1 MVRVAW
7 ESGCFAPPQP
17 QRAIM
22 ATSMSVDATNS
33 GSSAANVTG
42 AIRQASR
49 LTGISFQYLLA
60 TAKVESNFN
69 PNASVSTS
77 SARGLF
83 QFIEQ
88 TWLSTLKTAGP
99 ALGYGQYADAIERTP
114 TGSYTVADPAMRSR
128 IMKLRQD
135 PTASAVMA
143 GAFTKNNSDK
153 LATRLGR
160 QPTEGELYI
169 AHFLGSNGAAK
180 LIGLA
185 ATKPREAA
193 AEFFPNAAKANRSIF
208 YDRDG
213 GARSLAQVAS
223 VLTGKYAVARAAP
236 VTPAQLVA
244 AAEPAAAAAVPT
256 YLSYIPQA
264 TTPGAMPLRGAIPQA
279 AAAVDAPVRS
289 GRRREPI
296 GPAVRELWGRQL
308 AQAATA
314 QPAAPVAPAN
324 TTSFDLFG
332 DGRRNVRGLFTGT

>member
-17 QRAIM
+17 QRAM
-22 ATSMSVDATNS
+22 ARSMSVDATNL
-33 GSSAANVTG
+33 GTSAANVTG

-49 LTGISFQYLLA
+49 LTGINFQYLLA

-99 ALGYGQYADAIERTP
+99 ALGYGQYSDAIKRTP
-114 TGSYTVADPAMRSR
+114 TGSYTVADSAMRSR

-143 GAFTKNNSDK
+143 GAFTKSNSDK

-193 AEFFPNAAKANRSIF
+193 AEFFPNAAKANLSIF

-213 GARSLAQVAS
+213 GARSLAQVTS

-236 VTPAQLVA
+236 VTAAQLVA
-244 AAEPAAAAAVPT
+244 AAEPAAAVPT

-264 TTPGAMPLRGAIPQA
+264 TTPDAMPLRGAIPQA
-279 AAAVDAPVRS
+279 AAPAVDAPVRS
-289 GRRREPI
+289 GRRGDPI

-308 AQAATA
+308 AQAASA
-314 QPAAPVAPAN
+314 QPPASVPPAN

-332 DGRRNVRGLFTGT
+332 NGRRNVRGLFTGT